1 MESIMRNISS
11 KYWLAG
17 VLFLLVG
24 WVQPA
29 KAFLGVGDV
38 VTDPGLTSQTIAAE
52 AARAGQTLTMI
63 QNQFQQIQNA
73 IQNTMSL
80 ADPVF
85 APLGNTIRSL
95 NNMYMQGQSL
105 MWRAQN
111 IDQQFAMMNPGY
123 NSYLYSM
130 GRGGTT
136 MSSLYQKWSDQGN
149 QTTRSALLGA
159 GIQIDDAANGQ
170 SMLEKLTLQSTMA
183 GGQMQALQA
192 ANQIALSQAQQ
203 MQELRVLMAQ
213 QTILHAEYMAQ
224 QNARLDASNAW
235 QIQFRGNNP
244 LRTPGQGF

>member
-1 MESIMRNISS
+1 MLNILGR
-11 KYWLAG
+11 YWVAGTLLLLAG
-17 VLFLLVG
+17 
-24 WVQPA
+24 WMQPA

-38 VTDPGLTSQTIAAE
+38 VTDPGLTGQTIAAE
-52 AARAGQTLTMI
+52 AARAGQTITMI

-73 IQNTMSL
+73 ITNTL
-80 ADPVF
+80 ALGDPVF

-111 IDQQFAMMNPGY
+111 LDQQFAMMNPGY
-123 NSYLYSM
+123 NSYLYSI
-130 GRGGTT
+130 GRGGQS

-149 QTTRSALLGA
+149 QTTRTALLGA
-159 GIQIDDAANGQ
+159 GIQIDDAASGQ
-170 SMLEKLTLQSTMA
+170 SMLEKLTLQSSMA

-203 MQELRVLMAQ
+203 IQELRVLVAQ

-224 QNARLDASNAW
+224 QNARLSASDAW
-235 QIQFRGNNP
+235 QIQFRGNP
-244 LRTPGQGF
+244 PIISPSKGF